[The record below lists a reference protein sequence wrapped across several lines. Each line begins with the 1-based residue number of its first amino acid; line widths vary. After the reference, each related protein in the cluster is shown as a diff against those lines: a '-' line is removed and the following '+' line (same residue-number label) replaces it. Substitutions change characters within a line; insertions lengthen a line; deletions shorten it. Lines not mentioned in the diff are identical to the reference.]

1 MAVSNS
7 YRSKAA
13 DFRSPTSCF
22 AQILK
27 FIKMVDFVG
36 IVREC
41 GADRHLKGFS
51 SWDHLVAMV
60 YGMISGAFPC
70 ARSSTA

>member
-7 YRSKAA
+7 CRSKAA
-13 DFRSPTSCF
+13 DLRSPTSCF

-27 FIKMVDFVG
+27 FIKMVDFDG
-36 IVREC
+36 IAREC

-51 SWDHLVAMV
+51 SWDQLVVMV
-60 YGMISGAFPC
+60 YGMMS
-70 ARSSTA
+70 